1 MQIKE
6 IKQTD
11 HLKHKRNKRNSH
23 KSTCLGKKILKKGS
37 WAFEINQNVIKTKI
51 GKTIKN

>member
-11 HLKHKRNKRNSH
+11 HLKHKRNRRNDH
-23 KSTCLGKKILKKGS
+23 KSTSLGKKIKIKGSLKQIKMSSKQNKKKKKG
-37 WAFEINQNVIKTKI
+37 KT
-51 GKTIKN
+51 